1 MIEYITTNPGDPHLS
16 APADWKKRAS
26 LSLEQQWALAQD
38 LLILG
43 RRVLARHVGQNQR
56 PASLAQVERILH
68 LATSLARLT
77 TDLAQQAAQSEDECP
92 KCCAARLEWEA
103 ALNKVYG
110 KDSTPAAPA
119 SPSPAEHALPVA
131 EPAAS
136 QL

>member
-1 MIEYITTNPGDPHLS
+1 MTEYINTNPADPHPS

-38 LLILG
+38 LLVLG
-43 RRVLARHVGQNQR
+43 RRILARHVGQNQR
-56 PASLAQVERILH
+56 STSLAQVERILH

-77 TDLAQQAAQSEDECP
+77 TDLAQQAAQSGDECP

-110 KDSTPAAPA
+110 KETSPAAPA
-119 SPSPAEHALPVA
+119 SPSPTGQALPVP
-131 EPAAS
+131 EPAAP